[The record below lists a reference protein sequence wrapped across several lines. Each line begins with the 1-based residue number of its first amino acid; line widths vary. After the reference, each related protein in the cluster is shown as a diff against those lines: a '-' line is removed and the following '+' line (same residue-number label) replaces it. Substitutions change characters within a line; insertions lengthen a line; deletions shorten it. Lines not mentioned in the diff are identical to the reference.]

1 MDKKTLR
8 KELESALIKSMEE
21 TLNKRNAIAGK
32 KIKKKTE
39 AAAKTV
45 AKKFYKAI
53 KELSEKK
60 VPAAKTDSKNTSTIK
75 APVKKT
81 AKKTV
86 AKRKK

>member
-8 KELESALIKSMEE
+8 KELESALIKSIEE

-32 KIKKKTE
+32 QIRKKTE

-45 AKKFYKAI
+45 AKKFYTAI

-60 VPAAKTDSKNTSTIK
+60 APVAKADPKKTIAVK
-75 APVKKT
+75 APLKKA